1 MLKKRF
7 MIALGLLMV
16 MSMVLSA
23 CGPST
28 TTAPVTEVPTA
39 APTAVPPTTRHGG
52 WLDEID
58 FSVVSS
64 DSAVTQLKA
73 GAIDIYAGGL
83 AANNLQAIKDAG
95 LSYGESNGLYYD
107 IMYNPAV
114 LKDANTLNPFSDRK
128 IREAT
133 NWLFDRNYINQEM
146 YAGGALPKWF
156 TIQTNG
162 PEYADLADVARGL
175 EAEYAYNPDKAKQI
189 ITTEMQGLGATLGP
203 DGKWQYKG
211 KPVTLIFLVRND
223 SDGTRI
229 PQGDYVTK
237 QLESVGFTVDEQYK
251 KGSEASP
258 LWIGTDPAD
267 GKWTLY
273 TAAWSSTAISR
284 DEKDMFQQM
293 YLNTSVQGIQ
303 PFLSN
308 TADPAFQKVGDDL
321 ANANFTTLD
330 QRRQMMAEA
339 LKLSLQDSLQ
349 VFLIDGKNFAPYSTK
364 VQATA
369 DLAAGIETAQVGPH
383 TIRFIGQEGGQLKW
397 GEPEMFADPWNP
409 VGGDNWTF
417 DHAAYGMTQDG
428 GVMYDPYTGL
438 FWPLRIDK
446 AEVTVQTGLPVGK
459 TLDWVTLNTADTITV
474 PTDANVDWDVKT
486 QKFITAGDA
495 AAAKSKVDQFVS
507 KVTDAAGTVDF
518 TKFDATAFGK
528 FLTDLG
534 TQYSQATGSTVDVAT
549 VLKDKAT
556 QTSLSD
562 ELKKINGLKT
572 PDEQKAEL
580 VSFAKDFVGTMDSG
594 MTYKLGSRDVST
606 AKVKSLVTYPA
617 DLFDKIKWQ
626 DGSPLSVA
634 DFLMPMI
641 LTFEQANKDS
651 KIYDESTV
659 PAFQQFQST
668 FKGFKIDSTSPLTIE
683 WYSDFYYRDAELN
696 VNTMWPGTYSGANIM
711 YAYGD
716 AGWDM
721 IAVSNMAV
729 ANGEL
734 AYSSDAADKK
744 KVEWMSWIGGPSLDI
759 LSKHL
764 AEADSQSLIPY
775 APTLG
780 QYVTAD
786 QAKQRYDNLTAWY
799 KAHGHFWVGDGAYIL
814 DKVFLTE
821 KTLTLKNNPDYV
833 DLADRWSNFGEP
845 KFADAALDGPAQVK
859 IGDTATF
866 DINIT
871 FKGNPYPQNEI
882 KAVKYLLYDATGAV
896 VASGDAKAVADGH
909 YQVVLSADQTSKL
922 TAGSDKIEVAV
933 VPLPVAVPTF
943 TSLDFVT
950 VP

>member
-7 MIALGLLMV
+7 TIALGLLMV

-23 CGPST
+23 CGSAT
-28 TTAPVTEVPTA
+28 TQAPATSAPVVTEAPTA

-52 WLDEID
+52 WLDEIN

-95 LSYGESNGLYYD
+95 LSYGASNGLYYD

-273 TAAWSSTAISR
+273 TAAWASTAISR

-364 VQATA
+364 VQATS

-459 TLDWVTLNTADTITV
+459 TLNWVTLNTADTITV
-474 PTDANVDWDVKT
+474 PTDANIDWDAKA
-486 QKFITAGDA
+486 QKFITVGE
-495 AAAKSKVDQFVS
+495 
-507 KVTDAAGTVDF
+507 
-518 TKFDATAFGK
+518 
-528 FLTDLG
+528 
-534 TQYSQATGSTVDVAT
+534 
-549 VLKDKAT
+549 KDP
-556 QTSLSD
+556 
-562 ELKKINGLKT
+562 NGL
-572 PDEQKAEL
+572 
-580 VSFAKDFVGTMDSG
+580 
-594 MTYKLGSRDVST
+594 T
-606 AKVKSLVTYPA
+606 AKVKSVVTYPA

-641 LTFEQANKDS
+641 LTFEQANPDS

-833 DLADRWSNFGEP
+833 DLADRWRNFGEP

-896 VASGDAKAVADGH
+896 VASGDATAVADGH